1 MGLAGPRKSVG
12 IGQGLQISDFK
23 FCEIGLRPNP
33 VPSRSLAL
41 QHAQCCLLLLFW
53 RFSLLCFE
61 RAACRGCLLPFS
73 RCPYLFF
80 SRLLPAT
87 TPSNGELRDCI
98 AVRDCQRQRDKGESG
113 GRKRREGGY
122 GGHAMAMAGS
132 ATCPST
138 RASYQLSVSYSCSR
152 KGLNRLGS
160 RAWLLG
166 LRRQRSRFLFPRL
179 SLCMACFSQIQ
190 FRKHF
195 IAGNAGVR
203 SNDQQFKNSGV
214 FRSWNQHPLTRFE
227 AWDSSMDAGVTSA
240 AQTTVDEEFTDS
252 NMSSMNGSKP
262 DPYIVVNLG
271 SVSRRVPFQR
281 LAVWTAVVFTMF
293 QLRDFV
299 GIIMGTVVLSVIG
312 NSVVSWAEDY
322 LPGRRRLLVATMYVV
337 ILAALIGVGVM
348 YIPRLTQEGARLIA
362 RIQTEDPYTLVS
374 DKLRSALGENVT
386 DQLER
391 FLLVMTKP
399 DTVVMESVAGSRTQR
414 LRALQQMIKEYAGA
428 MVVWLATLI
437 SATSRFALQSLV
449 SLIFSFMLVW
459 DMPAIRRGVQ
469 SLKQSRL
476 SIVYEEI
483 APVIGTFGAIFGK
496 AMQAQSAIAVV
507 NTALTALGLLVLQ
520 VSGVGF
526 LSVLVFLCSFVP
538 VAGVIIS
545 TVPIG
550 LVAFTESGLLQLGL
564 VVLMVILIHAVEAY
578 ILNPVIY
585 SAHLKLHPLL
595 ALGVLVFAEHTLG
608 VWGLLVAVPMAVFF
622 SEYIIKR
629 NSMTMGEDNKYR
641 ALPSVPS

>member
-1 MGLAGPRKSVG
+1 M
-12 IGQGLQISDFK
+12 
-23 FCEIGLRPNP
+23 
-33 VPSRSLAL
+33 
-41 QHAQCCLLLLFW
+41 
-53 RFSLLCFE
+53 
-61 RAACRGCLLPFS
+61 
-73 RCPYLFF
+73 PYLFF

-87 TPSNGELRDCI
+87 TPSNGELRHCI

-203 SNDQQFKNSGV
+203 SNDQQFQNSGV

-252 NMSSMNGSKP
+252 NMSSMNGAKP

-281 LAVWTAVVFTMF
+281 LAVWTAVVITMF

-348 YIPRLTQEGARLIA
+348 YIPRLTQEGAKLIA

-483 APVIGTFGAIFGK
+483 APVIGTFGGIFGK